1 MGSNKI
7 IEYTNH
13 SIIDFIETTQ
23 HHVLDENVETKKLFL
38 LTY

>member
-1 MGSNKI
+1 MGSNNI
-7 IEYTNH
+7 IEHANH

-23 HHVLDENVETKKLFL
+23 HVLDENVETKKLFL